1 MAKNKRQGKAAI
13 WDKNV
18 IKKLRS
24 QLTCPRQRLI
34 FEISLYT
41 GERMGAI
48 VQLKMSDIY
57 DTSGKVRD
65 HLTFAAHTRKSTRW
79 GTAQDR
85 RVKIHPDLRIFL
97 AQYTPPREGFLF
109 PSTGR
114 SGHITRRAVDMYWRK
129 RFADLGFNGFST
141 HSSRRWLINKLGKT
155 TRIQIIA
162 EFMQMRIETVRHY
175 LDDDPD
181 ACDAAILAVSI

>member
-1 MAKNKRQGKAAI
+1 MAKNNRQGKAAI

-48 VQLKMSDIY
+48 VQLKVSDIF
-57 DTSGKVRD
+57 DTAGKVREYI
-65 HLTFAAHTRKSTRW
+65 TYQAHTRKSTRW
-79 GTAQDR
+79 GTAKDR
-85 RVKIHPDLRIFL
+85 RVKVHPDLRVFL
-97 AQYTPPREGFLF
+97 QQYTPPSQGFLF

-114 SGHITRRAVDMYWRK
+114 SGHITRRAVDNYWRK